1 MKKVIFILVLLLLVT
16 GCTTKNIEE
25 EDINDVIVS
34 AIEDSNND
42 FVESYNGFKIR
53 VPQGFAI
60 VGKVEN
66 NIRILNDDDVY
77 YLYID
82 IIGRYY
88 KKDLVYE
95 EKEDLY
101 LSRKINYDGKDGY
114 IEISEYDDKYFI
126 RAEYNNAKIEALV
139 SQKNLNKGVYNII
152 KILSSVEY
160 NDLIINT
167 MIGENALTYKE
178 EEFNLF
184 ESKKEENFF
193 MDYIDEYDEDEEL
206 SIKDED
212 IIK

>member
-1 MKKVIFILVLLLLVT
+1 MKKVILVLVLLLLVT
-16 GCTTKNIEE
+16 GCTTKNIEND
-25 EDINDVIVS
+25 DINDVIVS
-34 AIEDSNND
+34 AIEDSNHD
-42 FVESYNGFKIR
+42 FTESYNGFKIR
-53 VPQGFAI
+53 IPQGFEI

-66 NIRILNDDDVY
+66 NIRILNGEDVY

-88 KKDLVYE
+88 KKDVQYE
-95 EKEDLY
+95 EKSNVF
-101 LSRKINYDGKDGY
+101 LSRKINYDGKNGY
-114 IEISEYDDKYFI
+114 IEIVEKDDKYYI
-126 RAEYNNAKIEALV
+126 KAEYNNAKIEALV
-139 SQKNLNKGVYNII
+139 SKKNINTGVYNII

-184 ESKKEENFF
+184 ESKQEENFF
-193 MDYIDEYDEDEEL
+193 MDYIEEYDEEEEL
-206 SIKDED
+206 TIKDED

>member
-193 MDYIDEYDEDEEL
+193 MDYIDEFDEDEEL